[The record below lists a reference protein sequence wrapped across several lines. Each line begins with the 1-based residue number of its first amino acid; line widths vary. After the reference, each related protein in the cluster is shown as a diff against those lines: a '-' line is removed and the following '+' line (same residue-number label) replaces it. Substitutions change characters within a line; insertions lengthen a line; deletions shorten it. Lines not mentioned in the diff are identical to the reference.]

1 MIGALQN
8 VAYPKIAAK
17 IGHVLIRGKLKQPD
31 AKKRVDR
38 KLMVNLPQPF
48 KHTSGDLRVFVY
60 GTLMPGEL
68 GYQQFCAG
76 RVTQTWAAIA
86 PGKLYDLPA
95 GYPAMTSGQGWVQ
108 GYVLAFANPQILV
121 QLDDYEDYDPGR
133 GEADNL
139 YYRQQL
145 EVFSRDRTSLG
156 LAWVYLMR
164 SQFVQALRGKYL
176 PNGRWR

>member
-1 MIGALQN
+1 MGN
-8 VAYPKIAAK
+8 SP
-17 IGHVLIRGKLKQPD
+17 GS
-31 AKKRVDR
+31 
-38 KLMVNLPQPF
+38 F
-48 KHTSGDLRVFVY
+48 KSQDFQVFVY
-60 GTLMPGEL
+60 GTLMPGQS

-76 RVTQTWAAIA
+76 QVIQTRRAIA
-86 PGKLYDLPA
+86 PGQLYDLPA
-95 GYPAMTSGQGWVQ
+95 GYPAMTSGPGWVQ

-133 GEADNL
+133 GKADNL

-164 SQFVQALRGKYL
+164 SQFVQVMGGKYL
-176 PNGRWR
+176 PSGRWR